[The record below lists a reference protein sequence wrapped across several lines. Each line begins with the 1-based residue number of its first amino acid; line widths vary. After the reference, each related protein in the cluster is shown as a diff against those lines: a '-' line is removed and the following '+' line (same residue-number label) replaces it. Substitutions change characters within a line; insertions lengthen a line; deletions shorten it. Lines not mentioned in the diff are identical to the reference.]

1 MSLAESVNASDV
13 HVQKQPVPKDRGVCV
28 CVCKDTDQSDVSV
41 VGANLD
47 IQLHGFNE
55 RLYSAWIGGT
65 YTQRYVPTVSFSL
78 SLSLSL
84 ARSLAA
90 GKRVLSK
97 SVFVTQ
103 LVICFKF

>member
-1 MSLAESVNASDV
+1 MCLC
-13 HVQKQPVPKDRGVCV
+13 VCVCVRV

-47 IQLHGFNE
+47 IQLHGCNE
-55 RLYSAWIGGT
+55 RLRSAWIGGT
-65 YTQRYVPTVSFSL
+65 YTQRYVPTVSLSISPSL
-78 SLSLSL
+78 PLV
-84 ARSLAA
+84 A
-90 GKRVLSK
+90 GKRVLST

>member
-1 MSLAESVNASDV
+1 VRV
-13 HVQKQPVPKDRGVCV
+13 FV

-55 RLYSAWIGGT
+55 RLRSAWIGGT
-65 YTQRYVPTVSFSL
+65 YTQRCVPTVSL

-84 ARSLAA
+84 VA

>member
-1 MSLAESVNASDV
+1 VC
-13 HVQKQPVPKDRGVCV
+13 VCV

-47 IQLHGFNE
+47 IQLHGFSE
-55 RLYSAWIGGT
+55 RLRSAWIGST
-65 YTQRYVPTVSFSL
+65 YTQRYVPTLRL
-78 SLSLSL
+78 SVSLSL
-84 ARSLAA
+84 AAR
-90 GKRVLSK
+90 KRVLSK